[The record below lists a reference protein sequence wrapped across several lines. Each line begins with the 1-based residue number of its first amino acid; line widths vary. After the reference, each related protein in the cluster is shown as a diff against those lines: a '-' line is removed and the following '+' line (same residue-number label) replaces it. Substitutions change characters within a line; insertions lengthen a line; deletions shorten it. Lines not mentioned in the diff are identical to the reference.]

1 MRRLIVG
8 STARRQFVQIVRESE
23 TLHGAEAADRY
34 RRLIVTTFQLLLD
47 EPDQPAAHTR
57 AYAPTGLIFYHLRHV
72 ARAMPVQDRVR
83 RPRHFIVYR
92 HDEHQLEVVRLLH
105 DAMDLPEQFN

>member
-1 MRRLIVG
+1 
-8 STARRQFVQIVRESE
+8 
-23 TLHGAEAADRY
+23 
-34 RRLIVTTFQLLLD
+34 
-47 EPDQPAAHTR
+47 
-57 AYAPTGLIFYHLRHV
+57 
-72 ARAMPVQDRVR
+72 MPVQDRVR